1 MKPLLVSLSRP
12 PQEVTIRGVNNISNL
27 ISLGFDCVTINPALE
42 VWKRL
47 MKISFYEFGNPFKST
62 ELALFS
68 SVPRFAIA
76 YQIPLIWWEKILPC
90 KSAKRA

>member
-27 ISLGFDCVTINPALE
+27 ISLGFDCVTINPAPE

-62 ELALFS
+62 ELALLTFK
-68 SVPRFAIA
+68 FAIA

-90 KSAKRA
+90 KSAKQA